1 MLTMSQTLAPFI
13 RLCQSQPRKEGRR
26 DDEVDGAGSAGEGTI
41 FVDWSGSTMGNFNFT
56 FHLKSSTFL
65 ERRENRLERQAEG
78 EANRQGGSQEA

>member
-1 MLTMSQTLAPFI
+1 
-13 RLCQSQPRKEGRR
+13 
-26 DDEVDGAGSAGEGTI
+26 
-41 FVDWSGSTMGNFNFT
+41 MGNFNFT